1 MIIELIHDKEQE
13 NIGKAIAEIG
23 TTDTCVAGPIIGIE
37 DDTRNEISVNR
48 INVDR
53 ILFTS

>member
-1 MIIELIHDKEQE
+1 MKLIHDKEQE

-37 DDTRNEISVNR
+37 DDTRNEISVNC
-48 INVDR
+48 IIVDR